1 MKSFRIALLSAL
13 GAAAFA
19 AFAAF
24 AAPAS
29 AWPYIDVT
37 ASEVLSVDPPRVRT
51 TFELSFAGYHPYFDP
66 GYFEVTP
73 LDPAALHNDEC
84 GGPPLWV
91 CGSTTPA
98 ATGGVFFSAYHGS
111 GAPYAPV
118 NIFSIVTDRAAPCVR
133 IDFYDPV
140 LVKAPAPAVN
150 ADYRIEACLLVD
162 APVPVGPRTWGHL
175 KATYR

>member
-1 MKSFRIALLSAL
+1 MKSFPFLLSVL
-13 GAAAFA
+13 GTAVL
-19 AFAAF
+19 

-51 TFELSFAGYHPYFDP
+51 TFDLSFAGYHPYFDP
-66 GYFEVTP
+66 GYFDVSP
-73 LDPAALHNDEC
+73 LDPAALHIYEC
-84 GGPPLWV
+84 GAPPLWV
-91 CGSTTPA
+91 CGPSFPA
-98 ATGGVFFSAYHGS
+98 AAGGVGFSSYHGS

-118 NIFSIVTDRAAPCVR
+118 NTFSIVTDRAAPCVR

-140 LVKAPAPAVN
+140 LAKASLLTMN

-162 APVPVGPRTWGHL
+162 APVPAQPKSWGSL
-175 KATYR
+175 KSSYR